1 MGSLRKKRYGIK
13 KVAKLEHDAGKLSVV
28 FRKLSLLLAPNFI
41 THFQFFTPAVS
52 ILTLITADIQF
63 NLHQFV

>member
-1 MGSLRKKRYGIK
+1 MTQ
-13 KVAKLEHDAGKLSVV
+13 AKSVV
-28 FRKLSLLLAPNFI
+28 FRKQSLFMALNFI